1 MDNQFV
7 GGVGSEKGEVEIEV
21 EVEVEKRSSEHE
33 HSRLRWCK
41 VVELDPERIVPAQ
54 ALPSL
59 R

>member
-21 EVEVEKRSSEHE
+21 EVEVEKRSSEYE

>member
-1 MDNQFV
+1 MDNRFV

>member
-21 EVEVEKRSSEHE
+21 EVEKRSSEHE
-33 HSRLRWCK
+33 HSRLRWRK